1 MPHVNKNKMSTQ
13 KAKQSAARLEKQKN
27 RPSKKLLGQKDQH
40 NGASISQSGQKK
52 R

>member
-1 MPHVNKNKMSTQ
+1 MPHVNKSKMSTQ

-27 RPSKKLLGQKDQH
+27 RPSKKLIGKKDRH
-40 NGASISQSGQKK
+40 NGASISQSGQPK